1 MALVAGQPSPRA
13 AAIADKN
20 FRADLFKPWDDQFV
34 FSIVPSGYARMFA
47 KSSILRINWGVG

>member
-1 MALVAGQPSPRA
+1 MALVAGEPSPRA

-34 FSIVPSGYARMFA
+34 FSIVHSGYARMFG
-47 KSSILRINWGVG
+47 S